1 MLKLI
6 HQNSK
11 IITYVF
17 LFVAVCFMF
26 SSVTFDFFQSQKSR
40 GSYALKVN
48 EEEISYREYERTRQN
63 IRDRYRKM
71 LGDNFDK
78 FITSFNLN
86 ISRQALDSALNNAL
100 LSQEASALGFVG
112 SDDKVSEY
120 LVQQVFAGQAVS
132 KEGVRGLLQ
141 SLGMNFKQFSEEI
154 KEEIARA
161 AYINLLRDVS
171 VLGKGEI
178 VAQYARQNTLYSLS
192 GVEIITSDFEKA
204 VSTPAD
210 DVLRTNYQ
218 KTATEYEQPA
228 KVSYDYY
235 VFSPSLFEK
244 DVVVA
249 PQDVEFYYSEH
260 QSEFK
265 VPEQAHVRAITL
277 LYPKSSDPKLMAD
290 VKTKAQQVHS
300 EALSG
305 KPFQELVAQYSEDLP
320 TKLAG
325 GDKGWLS
332 RGNQEKEYD
341 DVVFAAPAQS
351 VAELIETNYG
361 FEIVYV
367 EERKDASVKPL
378 DAVRTEIELSLRRQD
393 APSYASAKAHEI
405 LMAVSK
411 SGKTLAEVVSNR
423 SSVKVQKASLLA
435 RGIDPSP
442 LLKGLTQQALQRPVA
457 ERIAPAL
464 HSVGDTSV
472 LFQVTQYKEATI
484 SPFEEVRDAVISKY
498 KEQQAKAASQ
508 KAAQEFLQLVKA
520 NPEKLSAIASE
531 EKYKVVGPFSISR
544 AQPSVQELSS
554 VGPDLTRNV
563 FTSDKAPRALDTIF
577 RKPDGFFV
585 GAVERIQA
593 PDTTSAEAI
602 AAIQQFQI
610 SAKESSTQQALT
622 STIAML
628 KSRAVIDIDESILA
642 Q

>member
-1 MLKLI
+1 
-6 HQNSK
+6 
-11 IITYVF
+11 
-17 LFVAVCFMF
+17 MF

-48 EEEISYREYERTRQN
+48 EEEISYREYERMRQN

-332 RGNQEKEYD
+332 RGNQEKKYD
-341 DVVFAAPAQS
+341 DAVFATPAQS
-351 VAELIETNYG
+351 VAELIETDYG
-361 FEIVYV
+361 FEIVFV
-367 EERKDASVKPL
+367 EEHKEASVKPL

-423 SSVKVQKASLLA
+423 SGVKVQKASLLA
-435 RGIDPSP
+435 RGVDPSP

-464 HSVGDTSV
+464 HSVGDTSI

-484 SPFEEVRDAVISKY
+484 SPFEEVRDTVVSKY
-498 KEQQAKAASQ
+498 KEQQAKVASQ
-508 KAAQEFLQLVKA
+508 KAAQDFLQLVKA
-520 NPEKLSAIASE
+520 NPEKLSTIASE
-531 EKYKVVGPFSISR
+531 KKFKLVGPFSISR

-554 VGPDLTRNV
+554 VGPELTRNV
-563 FTSDKAPRALDTIF
+563 FTSDTAPRGLDTIF

-593 PDTTSAEAI
+593 PDTSSAAAI
-602 AAIQQFQI
+602 AAIEEFQI

-628 KSRAVIDIDESILA
+628 KGRAVIDIDESILT